1 MTRER
6 VVPAAAEGGAAVTG
20 PAAPASPAAAR
31 GRRWLFSAPVDL
43 AVFGGTAVVSL
54 LLVLAGPWLGAV
66 SAEATPEWTWVTGV
80 LLVDVAHV
88 WSTAFVVYLDPAEWR
103 RRPAL
108 YAITPL
114 ATLAAGVALYA
125 GGEAVFWRALA
136 YLAVF
141 HFIRQQYGWVMM
153 YRARSGERDRAGR
166 WLDGATV
173 YAATLYPLI
182 VWHTELPRAFW
193 WMKQGDFIAGL
204 PAAAATIAGWIYL
217 ALIATYLAR
226 AVAGAIAG
234 RPVAWGKHVVVA
246 ATAACW
252 YVGIVAT
259 DTDYAFTVTNVFIH
273 GVPYLA
279 LVYLY
284 ARAASREPASR
295 DGAAARLIGPERT
308 AAVRG
313 ARVAHRPDPADPARG
328 SGTRRGHLRGLV
340 VFCATLWA
348 IAYLEE
354 LVWDRAI
361 WHDRSWLF
369 GAGGDAGG
377 AALLLVP
384 LLAVPQL
391 THYVLDGFLWRRRAN
406 PRLGRLL

>member
-1 MTRER
+1 MSR
-6 VVPAAAEGGAAVTG
+6 PK
-20 PAAPASPAAAR
+20 
-31 GRRWLFSAPVDL
+31 RWLFSAPIDL
-43 AVFGGTAVVSL
+43 AIFGGTAVIA
-54 LLVLAGPWLGAV
+54 LVLVVAGPALGAG
-66 SAEATPEWTWVTGV
+66 APDATPEWTWITGV

-114 ATLAAGVALYA
+114 AAFAAGVALYVC
-125 GGEAVFWRALA
+125 GEAVFWRALA

-141 HFIRQQYGWVMM
+141 HFVRQQYGWVMM
-153 YRARSGERDRAGR
+153 YRARNAERDRAGR

-182 VWHTELPRAFW
+182 VWHTRLPRAFW
-193 WMKQGDFIAGL
+193 WMKQGDFVAGL
-204 PAAAATIAGWIYL
+204 PAVTATAAGWIYL
-217 ALIATYLAR
+217 ALLAAYAAR
-226 AVAGAIAG
+226 AAAAVIAR

-246 ATAACW
+246 TTAVCW

-259 DTDYAFTVTNVFIH
+259 NADYAFTVTNVFIH

-295 DGAAARLIGPERT
+295 GGLAARLLG
-308 AAVRG
+308 G
-313 ARVAHRPDPADPARG
+313 
-328 SGTRRGHLRGLV
+328 GTGRLRGIV
-340 VFCATLWA
+340 VLCASLWA

-361 WHDRSWLF
+361 WHDRAWLF
-369 GAGGDAGG
+369 GAGGSVGR
-377 AALLLVP
+377 AAVLIAP

-391 THYVLDGFLWRRRAN
+391 THYILDGFLWRRRAN
-406 PRLGRLL
+406 PRLGKLL

>member
-1 MTRER
+1 MTEPR
-6 VVPAAAEGGAAVTG
+6 PN
-20 PAAPASPAAAR
+20 P
-31 GRRWLFSAPVDL
+31 RWLFSAPVDI

-54 LLVLAGPWLGAV
+54 LLVLAGPSSGAA
-66 SAEATPEWTWVTGV
+66 SPEWTWITGV

-103 RRPAL
+103 RRPTL
-108 YAITPL
+108 YAIAPL
-114 ATLAAGVALYA
+114 AAFAVGVALYA
-125 GGEAVFWRALA
+125 CGEGVFWRAVA

-153 YRARSGERDRAGR
+153 YRARNGERDRWGR
-166 WLDGATV
+166 WLDGATI
-173 YAATLYPLI
+173 YAATLYPLL
-182 VWHTELPRAFW
+182 VWHASLPRSFW
-193 WMKQGDFIAGL
+193 WMKQGDFVAGL
-204 PAAAATIAGWIYL
+204 PAGVATVAGWIYAALL
-217 ALIATYLAR
+217 AIYAIR
-226 AVAGAIAG
+226 AVAH
-234 RPVAWGKHVVVA
+234 RPVAWGKHLVVA

-259 DTDYAFTVTNVFIH
+259 NADYAFTVTNVFIH
-273 GVPYLA
+273 GVPYLV

-284 ARAASREPASR
+284 ARAASREPGSQR
-295 DGAAARLIGPERT
+295 GATARLLDRK
-308 AAVRG
+308 
-313 ARVAHRPDPADPARG
+313 
-328 SGTRRGHLRGLV
+328 RGLV
-340 VFCATLWA
+340 VFCTTLWA

-369 GAGGDAGG
+369 GNSFDIGG
-377 AALLLVP
+377 AATLVVP
-384 LLAVPQL
+384 LLAIPQL

>member
-1 MTRER
+1 MK
-6 VVPAAAEGGAAVTG
+6 
-20 PAAPASPAAAR
+20 
-31 GRRWLFSAPVDL
+31 RWVFSAPIDL
-43 AVFGGTAVVSL
+43 ALFGGTALVSL
-54 LLVLAGPWLGAV
+54 LLVAIGPSQGTA
-66 SAEATPEWTWVTGV
+66 SPEWTWITGV

-103 RRPAL
+103 RRPLL
-108 YAITPL
+108 YAGTPL
-114 ATLAAGVALYA
+114 AVFAVGVALYA
-125 GGEAVFWRALA
+125 CGEAVFWRALA

-153 YRARSGERDRAGR
+153 YRARNGERDRAGR
-166 WLDGATV
+166 WLDGAAV

-182 VWHTELPRAFW
+182 VWHTQLPRAFW

-204 PAAAATIAGWIYL
+204 PAAAATVSGWIYAALL
-217 ALIATYLAR
+217 AAYVVR
-226 AVAGAIAG
+226 AAIAIAAR
-234 RPVAWGKHVVVA
+234 RPVAWGKHVIVA
-246 ATAACW
+246 TTAACW
-252 YVGIVAT
+252 YIGIVAT
-259 DTDYAFTVTNVFIH
+259 NADYAFTVTNVFIH

-284 ARAASREPASR
+284 ARAASREPGSR
-295 DGAAARLIGPERT
+295 DGTAARLLDRK
-308 AAVRG
+308 
-313 ARVAHRPDPADPARG
+313 
-328 SGTRRGHLRGLV
+328 RGLL

-354 LVWDRAI
+354 LIWDRAI

-369 GAGGDAGG
+369 GAGIEVGRMAM
-377 AALLLVP
+377 LIVP

-391 THYVLDGFLWRRRAN
+391 THYILDGFLWRRRTN